1 METDDIEK
9 MMKMFKIIR
18 MMNGNNDNTIEKKDN
33 NKEIK
38 EEIKKEKKEDDHI
51 GNYIIPFDEEIQTPA
66 IKTIKAAIPYLEY
79 KYQKNMGIMVKIIEL
94 DNLIKKYKDI
104 SSSGKNNDESWR
116 KNMLISIRKYTSKDK
131 QPIIDM
137 IIKIMDINDIMKVLK
152 ESGNNNGNN

>member
-9 MMKMFKIIR
+9 MMKMFKIIK
-18 MMNGNNDNTIEKKDN
+18 MMNGSNDNTIEKKEN
-33 NKEIK
+33 
-38 EEIKKEKKEDDHI
+38 IKKEEKKEDSHVN
-51 GNYIIPFDEEIQTPA
+51 NYIIPFDEEIQTPA

-94 DNLIKKYKDI
+94 DNLIKKYKDV

-137 IIKIMDINDIMKVLK
+137 IIKIMDINDIMKVLR
-152 ESGNNNGNN
+152 ESENNNGSN